1 MNYKT
6 NFTKR
11 STWLLRAAIAG
22 SVLGAG
28 SVGALA
34 QDGAE
39 ATGLDEVIVTAQRR
53 EENIQSVPVA
63 ITAFDNNSL
72 REQNITSPLDLN
84 GRVPG
89 VTVGNGGQQRNGEVV
104 TIRGQGQTYLSP
116 VGVVKYFAEVPLI
129 QSGVLANQG
138 GPGTFWDLS
147 SLQVLRGPQGT
158 LFGRNTT
165 GGAVLLGPKK
175 PSEEFSGYVQAQGGD
190 YDNQEYEG
198 AVNVPLIEDKLMVR
212 LSYKD
217 VKRDGFTEDVG
228 PQPYGFNDVCQP
240 MVARLGTIDIPCG
253 HFGTH
258 PRSPGFKGADYDNK
272 DYWHA
277 RVGVLWRPT
286 DRIENYFV
294 GYQSKSEDNGTGFIF
309 SGAGPGMNVANLSGN
324 LAYNITNPDIFDPTI
339 TQDVLAVQNRLGAR
353 KTAMNQ
359 DQYTEIET
367 EGYFNTTSIEL
378 TDNLT
383 FRNIL
388 AYQTMQ
394 VNYSWDLDG
403 SILPMLGQL
412 DPVGAADTAVAND
425 PFSSP
430 GERGSITDQSLL
442 TEEAQLTGTLFDEQ
456 LDFVTGIYYSKQE
469 PDGFNALGSFNAG
482 SYNPSTSAEIETTS
496 KAIYA
501 QGTLRLDII
510 SESLEKFS
518 LTLGVRRTDD
528 EEEGARFATNY
539 YSDRVYTQLPDTYT
553 VQPRSATLN
562 SDEPTWT
569 AGLDYEMN
577 ENVLLY
583 GKVTRGYKAGSF
595 NQSGVSRM
603 TSEPE
608 FVTNYE
614 IGAKTDFMLGD
625 MPARLNANL
634 FSLDYE
640 DIQRAAGDNFGIGAF
655 QPDAGDFN
663 NNGSTEDYV
672 CIGPNGENFATSAT
686 CLDQGAIVFNADGA
700 TIEGI
705 ELEFLIQPTENL
717 EISANYSY
725 VDSQY
730 DNYDLVQYPD
740 PLKGGTTLHDCNG
753 LVTVPSLGQ
762 PAATLDLSCIPFQN
776 TPEDTAALN
785 VRYLLP
791 LGDGIGDVV
800 LFGSVNYRGEVYG
813 GGTTHPADEPRG
825 WVDAYH
831 VYNVSAEWNGI
842 MGSSFDVRA
851 FVNNVADDTYVLANY
866 TGYAN
871 SSGFTNDMYG
881 EPRMWGVSLRYRFG
895 AEGG

>member
-1 MNYKT
+1 
-6 NFTKR
+6 
-11 STWLLRAAIAG
+11 
-22 SVLGAG
+22 
-28 SVGALA
+28 
-34 QDGAE
+34 
-39 ATGLDEVIVTAQRR
+39 
-53 EENIQSVPVA
+53 
-63 ITAFDNNSL
+63 
-72 REQNITSPLDLN
+72 
-84 GRVPG
+84 
-89 VTVGNGGQQRNGEVV
+89 
-104 TIRGQGQTYLSP
+104 
-116 VGVVKYFAEVPLI
+116 
-129 QSGVLANQG
+129 
-138 GPGTFWDLS
+138 
-147 SLQVLRGPQGT
+147 
-158 LFGRNTT
+158 
-165 GGAVLLGPKK
+165 
-175 PSEEFSGYVQAQGGD
+175 
-190 YDNQEYEG
+190 
-198 AVNVPLIEDKLMVR
+198 
-212 LSYKD
+212 
-217 VKRDGFTEDVG
+217 
-228 PQPYGFNDVCQP
+228 
-240 MVARLGTIDIPCG
+240 
-253 HFGTH
+253 
-258 PRSPGFKGADYDNK
+258 
-272 DYWHA
+272 
-277 RVGVLWRPT
+277 
-286 DRIENYFV
+286 
-294 GYQSKSEDNGTGFIF
+294 
-309 SGAGPGMNVANLSGN
+309 
-324 LAYNITNPDIFDPTI
+324 
-339 TQDVLAVQNRLGAR
+339 
-353 KTAMNQ
+353 
-359 DQYTEIET
+359 
-367 EGYFNTTSIEL
+367 
-378 TDNLT
+378 
-383 FRNIL
+383 
-388 AYQTMQ
+388 
-394 VNYSWDLDG
+394 
-403 SILPMLGQL
+403 
-412 DPVGAADTAVAND
+412 
-425 PFSSP
+425 
-430 GERGSITDQSLL
+430 
-442 TEEAQLTGTLFDEQ
+442 
-456 LDFVTGIYYSKQE
+456 
-469 PDGFNALGSFNAG
+469 
-482 SYNPSTSAEIETTS
+482 
-496 KAIYA
+496 
-501 QGTLRLDII
+501 LRLDII

-553 VQPRSATLN
+553 VQPRTATLN

-725 VDSQY
+725 VDAQY

-740 PLKGGTTLHDCNG
+740 PLKGGSTLRDCNG
-753 LVTVPSLGQ
+753 QVTVPSLGE

-813 GGTTHPADEPRG
+813 GATMHPDDEPRG

>member
-1 MNYKT
+1 MNNDMKMT
-6 NFTKR
+6 R

-22 SVLGAG
+22 SVLGDS

-34 QDGAE
+34 QDGAQ
-39 ATGLDEVIVTAQRR
+39 ATGLEEVIVTAQRR
-53 EENIQSVPVA
+53 QESIQSVPVA

-72 REQNITSPLDLN
+72 REQSITSPLDLN
-84 GRVPG
+84 GKVPG
-89 VTVGNGGQQRNGEVV
+89 VSVGNGGQQRNGEVV

-116 VGVVKYFAEVPLI
+116 VGVVNYFAEVPLI

-175 PSEEFSGYVQAQGGD
+175 PAEEFSGYVQAQGGD
-190 YDNQEYEG
+190 YDDQEYEG

-217 VKRDGFTEDVG
+217 VKRDGFTKDVG
-228 PQPYGFNDVCQP
+228 PQAYGFDTVCGP
-240 MVARLGTIDIPCG
+240 DSGIYCNYGNPTGKGFAGT
-253 HFGTH
+253 
-258 PRSPGFKGADYDNK
+258 DYDNK

-286 DRIENYFV
+286 ESIENHFV

-324 LAYNITNPDIFDPTI
+324 LAYDLFNPDIFDPTI
-339 TQDVLAVQNRLGAR
+339 TQDVLAVQKRLGAR

-359 DQYTEIET
+359 VQHTEIQT

-378 TDNLT
+378 SDNLT

-394 VNYSWDLDG
+394 VNYDWDADG
-403 SILPMLGQL
+403 SILPIQGEL
-412 DPVGAADTAVAND
+412 DPVGAPDTPVAND
-425 PFSSP
+425 PFSRP
-430 GERGSITDQSLL
+430 GQRGSVTDQSLL
-442 TEEAQLTGTLFDEQ
+442 TEEAQLTGTLFDER
-456 LDFVTGIYYSKQE
+456 LFLITGIYYSKQE
-469 PDGFNALGSFNAG
+469 PDGYNADGSFTAATFAPSL
-482 SYNPSTSAEIETTS
+482 SYDIETTS
-496 KAIYA
+496 KAMYA
-501 QGTLRLDII
+501 QGTLELGII

-518 LTLGVRRTDD
+518 LTLGVRRTED
-528 EEEGARFATNY
+528 EEKGARFSTDY
-539 YSDRVYTQLPDTYT
+539 FYSDRVYTQLPDTYT

-569 AGLDYEMN
+569 AGLDYQMN
-577 ENVLLY
+577 DDVMLY
-583 GKVTRGYKAGSF
+583 GKITRGYKAGSF
-595 NQSGVSRM
+595 NFSGASRL
-603 TSEPE
+603 TSKPE

-640 DIQRAAGDNFGIGAF
+640 DIQRAAGDNFGIGSF
-655 QPDAGDFN
+655 QPDAADFN
-663 NNGSTEDYV
+663 HNGSTEDYV
-672 CIGPNGENFATSAT
+672 CIGPNGENFATSAS

-753 LVTVPSLGQ
+753 LVTVPNLGE
-762 PAATLDLSCIPFQN
+762 PATTLDLSCIPFQN

-785 VRYLLP
+785 VRYMLP

-800 LFGSVNYRGEVYG
+800 LLGSVNYRGEVYG
-813 GGTTHPADEPRG
+813 GATMHPADEPRG

-831 VYNVSAEWNGI
+831 VYNLSAEWNGI
-842 MGSSFDVRA
+842 MGSSFDARA
-851 FVNNVADDTYVLANY
+851 FVNNVTDEEYRLATY
-866 TGYAN
+866 TGYSN